1 MPLGNWTY
9 GTKVQ
14 ASGVTKMRV
23 INIEEAGG
31 AMGIT
36 QKEEQKIKD
45 WNSYGSILHLG
56 DGLTQRSQ
64 KKESEKDGRKVP

>member
-1 MPLGNWTY
+1 
-9 GTKVQ
+9 
-14 ASGVTKMRV
+14 MRV
-23 INIEEAGG
+23 INLEEAGG